1 MVLVTKQ
8 YVLIN
13 LRLIDITGIFR
24 IQSNIYNQA
33 FLRKYLASVRFSK
46 KFRKIHR
53 KTPLP
58 EFFRYLHDNRIE
70 RTYRRTLGSDDL
82 TFFNCFRVIFS
93 LKKKK
98 YAISVLIQSL
108 FSTKKSSKVVT
119 LPPTDE
125 TLCLCFWRHEQDKW
139 LFQFSKLPSAK

>member
-1 MVLVTKQ
+1 MALVTKQ

-70 RTYRRTLGSDDL
+70 RTYRRTLSSDDL
-82 TFFNCFRVIFS
+82 TFFNFQSYFL
-93 LKKKK
+93 LKKEKISNFRFDSIFIFNKK
-98 YAISVLIQSL
+98 ELQSCEFATYRRNAL
-108 FSTKKSSKVVT
+108 FVFLTSQTG
-119 LPPTDE
+119 
-125 TLCLCFWRHEQDKW
+125 
-139 LFQFSKLPSAK
+139 